1 MIIESK
7 YNMTAIYGI
16 ISKDKKRFSDCDLF
30 KGELWK
36 YAVLK
41 EIKIWWGTP
50 KKEENIPNIKT
61 LIGIQCKYINIMTGE
76 EIESEAH
83 CGKVENNDISVQKIS
98 LKENEFFSQFHIGFD
113 TSISYIKFMTNSGE
127 KMEFGE
133 PIKGEVKKVKLNM
146 DKEPNMVQ
154 CFIGYYNE
162 KRITALG
169 CKYIKRKDYLFLNL
183 MDVLRLRHF
192 FNVNEKE
199 KEKWKDNNKLNQHNL
214 YIKAVAKLCLLPE
227 ALFCCTIKY
236 FA

>member
-7 YNMTAIYGI
+7 YNMTPIYGI

-30 KGELWK
+30 KGDLWK

-50 KKEENIPNIKT
+50 KKNEDFSKIKT
-61 LIGIQCKYINIMTGE
+61 LIGVQCKYINNITGE

-83 CGKVENNDISVQKIS
+83 RGKVESSDILVQNIS
-98 LKENEFFSQFHIGFD
+98 LKENEYFSQFHIGFD
-113 TSISYIKFMTNSGE
+113 NSISYIKFVTNNE
-127 KMEFGE
+127 QKIEFGE
-133 PIKGEVKKVKLNM
+133 PIKEEVKKVKLNM

-154 CFIGYYNE
+154 CLIGYYNE
-162 KRITALG
+162 NRITALG
-169 CKYIKRKDYLFLNL
+169 CKYIKRKDFIFLNL
-183 MDVLRLRHF
+183 MDIFRLRHF
-192 FNVNEKE
+192 FNVNENE

-227 ALFCCTIKY
+227 GLFCCIIKY